1 MVGGGRVNMTRAETI
16 ALYKALQTHGV
27 GIEGYVEPNDTWI
40 TYYGD
45 SFGDSKYHY
54 RLQGARERVGV

>member
-1 MVGGGRVNMTRAETI
+1 MTRAETI